1 MTMTPERVKTIRQT
15 AGLTQTSLADLLG
28 LTPDNGRRT
37 VRRWEQ
43 GEIAVTGPAAI
54 ILQLIETGE
63 LPHRYFEGIDQ

>member
-28 LTPDNGRRT
+28 LNPGNGRRT